1 MSNGNSANPNKATP
15 VTLRVVVVVALAL
28 LFWKLAPVL
37 LLAFGGVL
45 LSIFLR
51 TLGVWVSK
59 WTGLSAVWSLAI
71 VLVALGSLT
80 AASIYLSGDLVAKQM
95 TELVDQVP
103 RSLEKIS
110 IYFKNYEWGK
120 WLAER
125 APSSAEDLPVPGKD
139 VASYALGALSSV
151 TGGIMGGIVA
161 ALIVFVL
168 AMYLSFDPDTYIN
181 GAIRLLPVRKRER
194 ILSVLKEVHET
205 LQMWLLGKILSMI
218 VVGVLTSIGL
228 ELIGVPLAL
237 ALGIIAALL
246 TFVPN
251 FGPILSALP
260 AVLLAFVDSPMRALY
275 VILLY
280 LGIQTVES
288 YLITPLIQRKT
299 VSLPPAL
306 TISTQ
311 IGLGILFG
319 IGGVVFATPLTAGA
333 LVLLKRLY
341 VEDVLETA

>member
-1 MSNGNSANPNKATP
+1 MA
-15 VTLRVVVVVALAL
+15 LRVVVVVALAL
-28 LFWKLAPVL
+28 LFWIFAPVF

-45 LSIFLR
+45 ISIFLR
-51 TLGVWVSK
+51 TLGTWVSK
-59 WTGLSAVWSLAI
+59 WTGLSAGWSLAI
-71 VLVALGSLT
+71 VLVALGLLS
-80 AASIYLSGDLVAKQM
+80 AAGIYLSGEPVTKQI
-95 TELVDQVP
+95 TELVDQIP

-110 IYFKNYEWGK
+110 NDLKNYEWGK
-120 WLAER
+120 WLAEK
-125 APSSAEDLPVPGKD
+125 APTSAEDLPVSGKD
-139 VASYALGALSSV
+139 AASYALGALSSV
-151 TGGIMGGIVA
+151 TGGIVGGIVG
-161 ALIVFVL
+161 ALIVL
-168 AMYLSFDPDTYIN
+168 ILSLYLSFAPDTYIS
-181 GAIRLLPVRKRER
+181 GAIRLFPVRKRER
-194 ILSVLKEVHET
+194 ILAVLKEVHET

-228 ELIGVPLAL
+228 GLIGVPLAL

-288 YLITPLIQRKT
+288 YLITPLIQQKT

-319 IGGVVFATPLTAGA
+319 AGGVVLATPLTAAA
-333 LVLLKRLY
+333 LVLIKRLY
-341 VEDVLETA
+341 VEDVLEAK